1 MSVPTRW
8 LVRHEALHVDCKV
21 FRVFKEH
28 CHHPLDKREGDF
40 FVIHSHDWVLCLPIT
55 KDGKIVMVKQ
65 YRFGLRDLSIEP
77 PGGLLEPNENPL
89 IAAQRETE
97 EETGF
102 KGGKASFLG
111 SCSPNPA
118 IQKNQCHFV
127 LIEDGEIV
135 SAQNLDEHEEIEVL
149 LLHPQEALNLAKN
162 NPLVHSLALL
172 ALYRLRDA
180 RPHLFS

>member
-1 MSVPTRW
+1 
-8 LVRHEALHVDCKV
+8 L
-21 FRVFKEH
+21 
-28 CHHPLDKREGDF
+28 G
-40 FVIHSHDWVLCLPIT
+40 LPIT
-55 KDGKIVMVKQ
+55 SDGKIVLVKQ

-77 PGGLLEPNENPL
+77 PGGLLEPSEDPL
-89 IAAQRETE
+89 IAATREVE

-102 KGGKASFLG
+102 KGGKASLLG

-127 LIEDGEIV
+127 LIEGGKIE
-135 SAQNLDEHEEIEVL
+135 SSQNLDEHEEIEVL
-149 LLHPQEALNLAKN
+149 LVSPKEALDLAKN
-162 NPLVHSLALL
+162 NPRVHSLALL

>member
-1 MSVPTRW
+1 MSVPARW

-40 FVIHSHDWVLCLPIT
+40 FVIHSHDWVLGLPIT
-55 KDGKIVMVKQ
+55 DDGKIVLVKQ

-77 PGGLLEPNENPL
+77 PGGLLEPGEDPI
-89 IAAQRETE
+89 IAATREVE

-102 KGGKASFLG
+102 KGGKSTLLG

-127 LIEDGEIV
+127 LIEGGKIE
-135 SAQNLDEHEEIEVL
+135 SAQDLDAHEEIEVL
-149 LLHPQEALNLAKN
+149 LVTPQEALDLAKN
-162 NPLVHSLALL
+162 NPRVHALALL

>member
-102 KGGKASFLG
+102 TGGKAALLG

-118 IQKNQCHFV
+118 IQRNQCHFV
-127 LIEDGEIV
+127 LLEGV
-135 SAQNLDEHEEIEVL
+135 RPTGTRALDEHEELQVVC
-149 LLHPQEALNLAKN
+149 LHPKLALSEAIQ
-162 NPLVHSLALL
+162 NPQQHSLALI

-180 RPHLFS
+180 RPNLFS

>member
-1 MSVPTRW
+1 MSVPARW

-21 FRVFKEH
+21 FRVFKER

-55 KDGKIVMVKQ
+55 ADGKIVMVKQ
-65 YRFGLRDLSIEP
+65 YRFGLRDLSTEP
-77 PGGLLEPNENPL
+77 PGGLLEPGENPL
-89 IAAQRETE
+89 IAAAREAK

-102 KGGKASFLG
+102 KGGKASLLG

-118 IQKNQCHFV
+118 IQRNQCHFV
-127 LIEDGEIV
+127 LIEGGKIE
-135 SAQNLDEHEEIEVL
+135 SQQALDEHEEIEVIL
-149 LLHPQEALNLAKN
+149 LSPSEALDLAKN
-162 NPLVHSLALL
+162 NPRVHSLALL

>member
-1 MSVPTRW
+1 
-8 LVRHEALHVDCKV
+8 L
-21 FRVFKEH
+21 
-28 CHHPLDKREGDF
+28 G
-40 FVIHSHDWVLCLPIT
+40 LPIT
-55 KDGKIVMVKQ
+55 DDGKIVLVKQ

-77 PGGLLEPNENPL
+77 PGGLLEPGEDPI
-89 IAAQRETE
+89 IAATREVE

-102 KGGKASFLG
+102 KGGKSTLLG

-127 LIEDGEIV
+127 LIEGGKIE
-135 SAQNLDEHEEIEVL
+135 SAQDLDAHEEIEVL
-149 LLHPQEALNLAKN
+149 LVTPQEALDLAKN
-162 NPLVHSLALL
+162 NPRVHALALL